1 VLLTLC
7 HNSRRISWRS
17 TTKSYWKT
25 IPRKSFVGFLLG
37 VFFIFSTMGFV
48 NDIMEMG
55 RHPLLRLVLSV
66 SLPGVFAM
74 FYAGTGFVL
83 RKQFWKAF
91 VPAFVAQFV
100 LMGVIGRLLPP
111 YQQLYR

>member
-1 VLLTLC
+1 M
-7 HNSRRISWRS
+7 SP
-17 TTKSYWKT
+17 TKSYWKT

-48 NDIMEMG
+48 NDIIEMG
-55 RHPLLRLVLSV
+55 RQPILRFALTVLLSGVL
-66 SLPGVFAM
+66 AM

-91 VPAFVAQFV
+91 LPAFVLQFV
-100 LMGVIGRLLPP
+100 VMNVLGSLLPAP
-111 YQQLYR
+111 TTHADGRCRHRPAAKPANP